1 MRKESG
7 FSMIE
12 LMVVVAIISILAAI
26 ALPSYRRYVVR
37 ANRTEATTALSDLAA
52 REERYY
58 YSKNVY
64 TDDLGDLN
72 GTEAMNTKNYTFDI
86 VASAATVSPATY
98 DITAT
103 PSGKQASDDPDCQSI
118 SLNQAGQWSST
129 GTSQDN
135 PACWGNK

>member
-1 MRKESG
+1 MRKDRG
-7 FSMIE
+7 FSLIE
-12 LMVVVAIISILAAI
+12 LMVVVAIIAILAAI

-37 ANRTEATTALSDLAA
+37 TNRTEATTALSDLAA

-58 YSKNVY
+58 YSKNFY
-64 TDDLGDLN
+64 TDDLTDLN
-72 GTEAMNTKNYTFDI
+72 GTSAMNTKNYSFSLL
-86 VASAATVSPATY
+86 ASAATAAPATY

-103 PSGKQASDDPDCQSI
+103 PTGKQASDDPDCQTI

-129 GTSQDN
+129 GTSTDN